1 MTLAPSKNCTRR
13 LLHVDT
19 SSSQSMP
26 STSEITLACFRLH
39 GIILGIILL
48 KRFMRT
54 LLQLS
59 RKLSKD
65 WNHMSIDV
73 TEAVL
78 LGLDCFMIAGTGSRK
93 TMPFAMPL
101 LVDKTKK
108 KMVKVIFLLNDMED
122 DQVSIIFFW

>member
-1 MTLAPSKNCTRR
+1 
-13 LLHVDT
+13 
-19 SSSQSMP
+19 MP

-48 KRFMRT
+48 KRVMRT

-65 WNHMSIDV
+65 WNHMSSINV
-73 TEAVL
+73 TEAIL

-93 TMPFAMPL
+93 TMLFAMPL

-108 KMVKVIFLLNDMED
+108 KMVRVIFPLNDLED
-122 DQVSIIFFW
+122 N